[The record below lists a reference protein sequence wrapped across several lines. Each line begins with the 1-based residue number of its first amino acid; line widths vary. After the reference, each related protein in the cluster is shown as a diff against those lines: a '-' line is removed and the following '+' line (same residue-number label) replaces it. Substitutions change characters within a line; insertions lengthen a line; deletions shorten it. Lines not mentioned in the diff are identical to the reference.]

1 MDFVIAIPSYQRP
14 KKLRDQTLAFLAR
27 EEFCPDKIFVF
38 VASQEEKNS
47 YQEVLTPG
55 TFREIIVGVPGLSQ
69 QRNFIT
75 KFFPNKTR
83 VLTIDDDIKR
93 IKFLKPRPV
102 KDLVVEMFQLC
113 DKEKA
118 SLWSIYPVNN
128 LFFCKDRVLVGKLFC
143 VHCFC
148 GYIND
153 HSIEVIASC
162 VDDKYRSL
170 VSYLKDGKVLRYDGA
185 CPDTTYNA
193 AGGLTEHRALH
204 RTQEVREVVKT
215 FPDHCS
221 IRKRKNGI
229 EEVHWRPITLKQ
241 LSLSS
246 IDDRNQIHEGKGRR
260 GQEV

>member
-27 EEFCPDKIFVF
+27 ENFSPDKIYIF
-38 VASQEEKNS
+38 VATQEEKKS
-47 YQEVLTPG
+47 YQEFLTPG
-55 TFREIIVGVPGLSQ
+55 TFREILVGVPGLSQ

-75 KFFPNKTR
+75 KFFPDKTR
-83 VLTIDDDIKR
+83 ILTIDDDIKK
-93 IKFLKPRPV
+93 IKFLTPRPV
-102 KDLVVEMFQLC
+102 KDLVVQMFDLC
-113 DKEKA
+113 EKEGA

-185 CPDTTYNA
+185 CPDTSYNA
-193 AGGLTEHRALH
+193 PGGLTEHRALH
-204 RTQEVREVVKT
+204 RTQDIREVVKT

-221 IRKRKNGI
+221 IRKRKNGL
-229 EEVHWRPITLKQ
+229 EEIHWRPITLKQ
-241 LSLSS
+241 LSLPSV
-246 IDDRNQIHEGKGRR
+246 DDRNKIHEGEGSR
-260 GQEV
+260 GQEE